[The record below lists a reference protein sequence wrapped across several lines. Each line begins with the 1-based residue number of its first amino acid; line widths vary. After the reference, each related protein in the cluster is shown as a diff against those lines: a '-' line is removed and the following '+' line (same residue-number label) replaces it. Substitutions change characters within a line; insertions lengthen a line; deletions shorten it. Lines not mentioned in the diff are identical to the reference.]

1 MEKRAENKK
10 KIGPVALSGLMIGP
24 ILGSGIIILPPL
36 VYGVAGNWAL
46 PAWLLMSLIGFMFAI
61 IFGRLGVL
69 FPGDGGVSNAIEAAC
84 GSDMKL
90 LASYCLIG
98 AVCFGPVAVMLT
110 AAQFLRLDVNLQLT
124 AMVLTCCSGCLL
136 FRNISSIGRVA
147 FVLSYLAAGTLFI
160 GGVITLVFHR
170 KITTGPWNFSGD
182 AFGYSLLL
190 LFWTIV
196 GWEVIGNYSDEIK
209 DPDKTVSRAVVFCA
223 SVIAMVSLTV
233 AAGVQMADP
242 GLSRGVLDV
251 TAIIRP
257 IFGHVSYQVMG
268 LLAVSLCI
276 TTYLMFVGGVARLV
290 ASLAFEG
297 HLPEILSIRTAS
309 NAPAAAIA
317 VLTLVHL
324 MVLLLAWQGLIHVE
338 GLVALADGFFITNAI
353 LGLVAAMRVLD
364 QMVLRLAAGVLVL
377 LFTVILFHASTLV
390 LVIIC
395 LIGAG
400 VKIRSMIHTR
410 VESTQH

>member
-1 MEKRAENKK
+1 MEELADNRKRL
-10 KIGPVALSGLMIGP
+10 GPVALSGLMIGP

-46 PAWLLMSLIGFMFAI
+46 PAWLLMSLIGFFFAI

-69 FPGDGGVSNAIEAAC
+69 FPGDGGVSNAIEVAC
-84 GSDMKL
+84 GTDMKK
-90 LASYCLIG
+90 LASYYLVG

-110 AAQFLRLDVNLQLT
+110 AAQFLNLNVNLPLA
-124 AMVLTCCSGCLL
+124 AMILTCCSGCLL
-136 FRNISSIGRVA
+136 LRNINSIGRVA
-147 FVLSYLAAGTLFI
+147 FVLSYLSAGTLFI
-160 GGVITLVFHR
+160 GGVVTLVFHR
-170 KITTGPWNFSGD
+170 KMTSGPWDFSVD

-196 GWEVIGNYSDEIK
+196 GWEVIGNYSGDIK
-209 DPDKTVSRAVVFCA
+209 NPEKTVRRAVVFCA
-223 SVIAMVSLTV
+223 SIIALVSLTV

-242 GLSRGVLDV
+242 GLSAGVLDV
-251 TAIIRP
+251 TVIIRP
-257 IFGHVSYQVMG
+257 IFGGLSGQVMG

-297 HLPEILSIRTAS
+297 HLPEILSTRSAS

-324 MVLLLAWQGLIHVE
+324 MILLLTWQGLIQVE
-338 GLVALADGFFITNAI
+338 GLIALADGFFIANAV
-353 LGLVAAMRVLD
+353 LGLVAAIKVID
-364 QMVLRLAAGVLVL
+364 QLVLRLASGVLIL
-377 LFTVILFHASTLV
+377 MFLAILFHASTLV

-395 LIGAG
+395 LMGTG
-400 VKIRSMIHTR
+400 VKIRSMMHARIQ
-410 VESTQH
+410 STLH